1 MGGPGLGA
9 VFVHMDEIGLV
20 IDAEDAVAVH
30 MDEIGLVTAG
40 EDAVSVHM
48 DEITARARQVA

>member
-1 MGGPGLGA
+1 
-9 VFVHMDEIGLV
+9 MDEIGLV
-20 IDAEDAVAVH
+20 AAAEDAVAVH